1 MSPTELAPSAPS
13 VDAARCRSA
22 RAGRQAVRRPLVT
35 GRTFELWVV
44 RHGETEWARLGR
56 HTGRTDIPLTAEGER
71 QARAVGALLAGRG
84 FAAVLTSPLR
94 RAQDTCRLAGYGDVA
109 RVEPDLAEWDYG
121 DYEGR
126 RSADVREELPGWT
139 VWTGE
144 LPHGETIDEVAAR
157 ARRVLAAAEA
167 AGGDVLLFA
176 HGHVLR
182 ILSALW
188 LGLPPRGG
196 QLLALSPGALSVLGF
211 ESGARVLRLWNR
223 EA

>member
-1 MSPTELAPSAPS
+1 
-13 VDAARCRSA
+13 
-22 RAGRQAVRRPLVT
+22 VT

-56 HTGRTDIPLTAEGER
+56 HTGRTDLPLTPEGER
-71 QARAVGALLAGRG
+71 QARAVGALLAGRR

-94 RAQDTCRLAGYGDVA
+94 RAHDTCRLAGYGDVA
-109 RVEPDLAEWDYG
+109 RVEPNLAEWDYG

-126 RSADVREELPGWT
+126 LSADVRKEIPGWT

-144 LPHGETIDEVAAR
+144 LPHGETIDDVAAR
-157 ARRVLAAAEA
+157 ARRVLADIEA
-167 AGGDVLLFA
+167 AGGDALLFA

-211 ESGARVLRLWNR
+211 EGGARVLRLWNR